1 MISLAKNAAVT
12 GQGIDG
18 IEGELTKI
26 ASPSYLPPGRVRDAL
41 VAGWEGAANEAL
53 EDNVL
58 SREEEERLNSFRKRF
73 GFTPA
78 NLNVRGAWTRIVM
91 GAALR
96 DLFEGKLPARF
107 QVPEQLPFNLHTSE
121 TLVWA
126 FEHVKYYEKRTRTTY
141 VGGSEGMS
149 VRMMSG
155 VYFRTSSFR
164 GAPVTTPETI
174 LVDTG
179 MMGVTT
185 KHIYFAGAR
194 KGFRIPYAKIV
205 TFAPFSD
212 AIEVVRD
219 AASAKPQIFLTG
231 EGWFVYNLVRNLATR
246 DEASKPT

>member
-1 MISLAKNAAVT
+1 MISLAKNVAVT
-12 GQGIDG
+12 SEGIDG
-18 IEGELTKI
+18 IEDKLANI
-26 ASPSYLPPGRVRDAL
+26 ARSSYVSPSHVRDAL
-41 VAGWEGAANEAL
+41 VAGWERAADAAL

-58 SREEEERLNSFRKRF
+58 SRDEEERLNSFRKHF
-73 GFTPA
+73 ELAPED
-78 NLNVRGAWTRIVM
+78 LNVHGGWTRIVM

-96 DLFEGKLPARF
+96 DLLEGKIPTRF
-107 QVPEQLPFNLHTSE
+107 RTPEHLPFNMHTSE

-164 GAPVTTPETI
+164 GAPVTTPETV

-179 MMGVTT
+179 MMGITT
-185 KHIYFAGAR
+185 RNIYFAGER

-205 TFAPFSD
+205 TFGPYSD

-246 DEASKPT
+246 VEKSTPT